1 MGFKLNYVKSIER
14 LKFLKKV
21 GEEKTIFVG
30 DGIFDLKLISR
41 CKYGISTNNAIDI
54 VKEIQNLLQ
63 KEMVDLGQFLK
74 LLVIFTKRF

>member
-21 GEEKTIFVG
+21 GEKKTIFVG

-41 CKYGISTNNAIDI
+41 CKYGISTNAIDI
-54 VKEIQNLLQ
+54 VKKFKICY
-63 KEMVDLGQFLK
+63 KKKWWIWGSF
-74 LLVIFTKRF
+74 